1 MKNGILAA
9 IALFAAAPALAQDES
24 APPANASHDVEALAS
39 AFGEMFPAEP
49 LTPEQESRLPMA
61 EGVVAHIFPPGTY
74 ARMMEEMTGPMMDS
88 ILGAMTQVP
97 VAQLAAIAGMEESQV
112 AAMGEGKL
120 GEIMAIVDPVY
131 ERRNAIASDVMLETM
146 GDLMTRIEPSYRE
159 GLARAYA
166 VRFAPSDLAELE
178 RFFQTPVG
186 SRYAAES
193 MLIFADPQVMSAMNE
208 AVPAVLEMM
217 PAMMERMQ
225 QRMEGLPEPRAL
237 SDLSEAEL
245 QRLSELLGVPAGEL
259 RANVAGGE
267 AAAEGEAPADGA

>member
-9 IALFAAAPALAQDES
+9 LMLFATAPALAQDES
-24 APPANASHDVEALAS
+24 PPAADASPDMEALAS

-49 LTPEQESRLPMA
+49 LTPEQEARLPA
-61 EGVVAHIFPPGTY
+61 AQAVVAHIFPPGTY
-74 ARMMEEMTGPMMDS
+74 ARMMDEMMGPMMDS
-88 ILGAMTQVP
+88 ILGSMAQIP
-97 VAQLAAIAGMEESQV
+97 IAQLAAIAGMEQAQV

-131 ERRNAIASDVMLETM
+131 ERRNAIASDVMMEMM
-146 GDLMTRIEPSYRE
+146 GDVMKRIEPSYRE

-193 MLIFADPQVMSAMNE
+193 MLIYADPQVMAAMNE
-208 AVPAVLEMM
+208 VMPAVLEMM
-217 PAMMERMQ
+217 PAMMEQMQ

-237 SDLSEAEL
+237 SDLSDAEL
-245 QRLSELLGVPAGEL
+245 QRLSALLGVPAEEL
-259 RANVAGGE
+259 RANAAESE
-267 AAAEGEAPADGA
+267 AAAEGEAPGDGA